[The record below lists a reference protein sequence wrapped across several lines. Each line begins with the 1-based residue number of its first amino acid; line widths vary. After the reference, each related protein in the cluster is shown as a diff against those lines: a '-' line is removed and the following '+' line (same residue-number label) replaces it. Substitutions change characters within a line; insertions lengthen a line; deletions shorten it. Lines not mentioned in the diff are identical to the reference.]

1 MGRCAGI
8 LGVIFKRAI
17 LIHRATNI
25 PIIGIAILYKLLGQ
39 LFRLLISRL
48 AAIEIPTIVPGES
61 LQFQRFLLG
70 FCRPNVIGIHC
81 IVLQV

>member
-1 MGRCAGI
+1 MGVNIGHVSYISTRVVNQMQVNGFAI
-8 LGVIFKRAI
+8 PLGR
-17 LIHRATNI
+17 
-25 PIIGIAILYKLLGQ
+25 